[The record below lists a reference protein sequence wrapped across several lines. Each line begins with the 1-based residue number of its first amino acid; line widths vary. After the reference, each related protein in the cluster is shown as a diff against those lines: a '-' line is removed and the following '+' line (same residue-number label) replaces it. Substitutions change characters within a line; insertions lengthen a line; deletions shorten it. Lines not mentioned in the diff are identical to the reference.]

1 MTDTSQGTATLADK
15 ANAAFC
21 QVANK
26 VVELAKHTGTPVVVW
41 EEGHVK
47 ELSPDEIP
55 HLTGN
60 AIPTNPYGTSYN
72 AIVESIVVK

>member
-1 MTDTSQGTATLADK
+1 MSDK

-26 VVELAKHTGTPVVVW
+26 VVQLAKHTGTPVVVW

-55 HLTGN
+55 QLSKP
-60 AIPTNPYGTSYN
+60 AEEDSD
-72 AIVESIVVK
+72 